1 MIMVKYYW
9 QQRYALDRFDLEG
22 PLSSLIGWISGT
34 PDKSVVDQ
42 RVVGHFGHNT
52 HYFVKSE
59 DGKNITWT
67 WKIWWAERDE
77 KGFYK
82 PDSSTDG
89 VTYFKMDDAKISL
102 QERFRI
108 KADEVTTVKWKGNF
122 TKYN

>member
-1 MIMVKYYW
+1 MIKYSW
-9 QQRYALDRFDLEG
+9 HQRYALDRFDLEG

-42 RVVGHFGHNT
+42 RVVGQFGYNT

-77 KGFYK
+77 KGFYR

-89 VTYFKMDDAKISL
+89 VTYSKMDDAKISL
-102 QERFRI
+102 QERFGI
-108 KADEVTTVKWKGNF
+108 NAEEVTTVKWKGNF